1 MLELHRQN
9 SRHSLR
15 RTYVGIPQY
24 SVLRVLRFSLD
35 CLMLL
40 LGARFSVMQRTNL
53 PCRVVFPRSL
63 SQKYIFYLTGEITA
77 YEIGNVLVNTSIV
90 NSSVYVGRTTN

>member
-15 RTYVGIPQY
+15 RKYVGDSPIF
-24 SVLRVLRFSLD
+24 RFESLT
-35 CLMLL
+35 LFFRLINAS

-53 PCRVVFPRSL
+53 PCRVVFHRSL
-63 SQKYIFYLTGEITA
+63 SQKYISYLTGEITA